1 MWNCCTK
8 AIEDITDITTD
19 IDSVTANNNCINNF
33 ITDMANGAINFFL
46 ENYKVPIT
54 LDLQFSDMLSVKVS
68 EGNSPKLSDIFK
80 NYFLLDLS

>member
-1 MWNCCTK
+1 
-8 AIEDITDITTD
+8 
-19 IDSVTANNNCINNF
+19 
-33 ITDMANGAINFFL
+33 MALSIFFL
-46 ENYKVPIT
+46 ENYQVPIT